1 LIILSVDLGA
11 ARTGVAVCDKGEA
24 FAFPRGV
31 IHERDLDRLVEAL
44 AARAAEEKAALIVV
58 GLPRNMD
65 GSEGFK
71 AAECREAAALLAR
84 RTGLPV
90 EMQDERCTTL
100 SAHTALNYTD
110 TRGKKRKDVVD
121 AVAAVMILE
130 DYLARRKNTAGRS

>member
-1 LIILSVDLGA
+1 MIILSVDLGA
-11 ARTGVAVCDKGEA
+11 ARTGVAVCDSGEM

-31 IHERDLDRLVEAL
+31 IHERDRSRLVEAL
-44 AARAAEEKAALIVV
+44 AARAAEEKAERIVV

-71 AAECREAAALLAR
+71 AVECREMAALLAQ

-110 TRGKKRKDVVD
+110 TRGKKRRDVVD

-130 DYLARRKNTAGRS
+130 DYLARQKNTAGQN